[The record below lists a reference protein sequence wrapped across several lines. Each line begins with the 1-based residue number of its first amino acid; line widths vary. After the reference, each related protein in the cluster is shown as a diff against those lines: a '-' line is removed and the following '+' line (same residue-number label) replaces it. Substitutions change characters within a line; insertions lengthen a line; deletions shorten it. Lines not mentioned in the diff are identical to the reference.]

1 VSIEKMS
8 ESKPLMTYRED
19 AIVVE
24 IGGAA
29 DLRDKVR
36 KEPDYCAHDN
46 RYTGGMSSMQALLW
60 NHENLPDDGKGKRRV
75 ADTTSANT
83 DASGR
88 GGVTRSS
95 DERSVM
101 GRERRGHGVSKM
113 TLVNRRKDGRNR

>member
-1 VSIEKMS
+1 MS
-8 ESKPLMTYRED
+8 P
-19 AIVVE
+19 
-24 IGGAA
+24 
-29 DLRDKVR
+29 
-36 KEPDYCAHDN
+36 
-46 RYTGGMSSMQALLW
+46 MQALLW

-75 ADTTSANT
+75 ADTTSTNT

-113 TLVNRRKDGRNR
+113 TLGNRRKDGRNR